1 MKKTESNR
9 ETEKVSDREL
19 VRRVRKDGREGM
31 KKERRRSKQKE
42 S

>member
-19 VRRVRKDGREGM
+19 VSRGRKDGREGM